1 MSSGEESAQIL
12 EKVMEKIEDFYFSDD
27 GDDSSGEALFNAFAA
42 KHEHLFDEMCDP
54 NAE

>member
-1 MSSGEESAQIL
+1 MASSEESAKIL
-12 EKVMEKIEDFYFSDD
+12 EKVMEKIEDFYFSED
-27 GDDSSGEALFNAFAA
+27 GDDSSGEALFMAFAA